1 MPEVESNLPDLV
13 GWTGEFRNEA
23 TEAEF
28 CAGIARPARAMA
40 LLCVLAETAASL
52 AFVPLDF
59 LTLPASRL
67 VFFLEIRLLIA
78 LAAIAALLAL
88 LRAASFNRIVAIT
101 YVHQFTFFTLNALV
115 FNHPSL
121 TRHGGLLLP
130 LIAIALNLCL
140 PGRFR
145 LVALTSAY
153 APIISLLF
161 WAVLRPDPESPLDL
175 AIILLVVMVGYGVG
189 AVARAQFNR
198 LRREEYLRIARER
211 RINLDLSEAKDAA
224 EAAARVKTDF
234 LAVMSHEIRTPMNGI
249 LGMAQLALDD
259 PLPPA
264 QRKRLSV
271 IKSSA
276 EGLLKILDDILDISK
291 LETRA
296 DVYERAP
303 FDLGQAV
310 REIVNLMTPRAH
322 EKGLTLQLMLSP
334 VVPELVLG
342 DLSRVRQVLFNLIGN
357 ALKFTSS
364 GGVTVEVVS
373 AGSTDDAVIAFC
385 VSDTGIGVTAGQQA
399 HLFEPFEQADASIRR
414 RFGGTGLG
422 LAICKRLVEGM
433 KGEIGVTSTP
443 GHGSRFHFSLPL
455 PAVELPGERG
465 RVGAAAVRVAPLN
478 LLLVEDLFV
487 NAIVAR
493 GILGKAGHRVAVA
506 SSGEQAIELMQSA
519 RFDAVLMDMQ
529 MPDMDGLEATR
540 RIRALAEPLSQVP
553 IVALTANVMATDVK
567 ACLAAGMDGHLAKP
581 IDAAVLHRTLDE
593 ALARRGRQPSGTGA
607 ALNGG
612 GDVLVVGDPGKAMH
626 GPLARLGF
634 RAFPTVSFE
643 SARTMLSAR
652 EFSGLVAVAPPP
664 GSLRAWREDA
674 AHDGRGLFVIA
685 APADEDE
692 AQRLLEEGAD
702 LVLATPLSPD
712 DVAWRLQ
719 AFLAPQQM
727 EGSFELEDVFA
738 RARIDELRGLFAE
751 SLSELDRRIGR
762 RDLAPEELASI
773 AHRIKG
779 SAANLR
785 MPELAARADDALAAA
800 KAVATSLGARD
811 RAVAALR
818 RQIDVVLQDQQADPV
833 SAFGLP
839 KPITTEREE
848 AHVDDRTRG

>member
-276 EGLLKILDDILDISK
+276 EG
-291 LETRA
+291 
-296 DVYERAP
+296 
-303 FDLGQAV
+303 
-310 REIVNLMTPRAH
+310 
-322 EKGLTLQLMLSP
+322 
-334 VVPELVLG
+334 
-342 DLSRVRQVLFNLIGN
+342 
-357 ALKFTSS
+357 
-364 GGVTVEVVS
+364 
-373 AGSTDDAVIAFC
+373 C
-385 VSDTGIGVTAGQQA
+385 
-399 HLFEPFEQADASIRR
+399 
-414 RFGGTGLG
+414 
-422 LAICKRLVEGM
+422 
-433 KGEIGVTSTP
+433 
-443 GHGSRFHFSLPL
+443 
-455 PAVELPGERG
+455 
-465 RVGAAAVRVAPLN
+465 
-478 LLLVEDLFV
+478 
-487 NAIVAR
+487 
-493 GILGKAGHRVAVA
+493 
-506 SSGEQAIELMQSA
+506 
-519 RFDAVLMDMQ
+519 
-529 MPDMDGLEATR
+529 
-540 RIRALAEPLSQVP
+540 
-553 IVALTANVMATDVK
+553 
-567 ACLAAGMDGHLAKP
+567 
-581 IDAAVLHRTLDE
+581 
-593 ALARRGRQPSGTGA
+593 
-607 ALNGG
+607 
-612 GDVLVVGDPGKAMH
+612 
-626 GPLARLGF
+626 
-634 RAFPTVSFE
+634 
-643 SARTMLSAR
+643 
-652 EFSGLVAVAPPP
+652 
-664 GSLRAWREDA
+664 
-674 AHDGRGLFVIA
+674 
-685 APADEDE
+685 
-692 AQRLLEEGAD
+692 
-702 LVLATPLSPD
+702 
-712 DVAWRLQ
+712 
-719 AFLAPQQM
+719 
-727 EGSFELEDVFA
+727 
-738 RARIDELRGLFAE
+738 
-751 SLSELDRRIGR
+751 
-762 RDLAPEELASI
+762 
-773 AHRIKG
+773 
-779 SAANLR
+779 
-785 MPELAARADDALAAA
+785 
-800 KAVATSLGARD
+800 
-811 RAVAALR
+811 
-818 RQIDVVLQDQQADPV
+818 
-833 SAFGLP
+833 
-839 KPITTEREE
+839 
-848 AHVDDRTRG
+848 